1 MRTAC
6 VFSIAVALFLSFSPF
21 SSTGSFYA
29 RAQQEKKKEK
39 DETETKVSGELG
51 SKTNPVRCSGPPG
64 ER

>member
-1 MRTAC
+1 
-6 VFSIAVALFLSFSPF
+6 LFLSFSPF